1 MLSPIA
7 TIHNNNS
14 FKSTHASRM
23 ANKNEEHDTT
33 VDDSSLD
40 STRTHGGGGGS
51 LVGLLPEC
59 QRRILSF
66 LTLKEALNYKSVCRQ
81 LHHGNDV
88 YQYSHLFRHDDYY
101 EYASTFHGLLPS
113 FTKRCFQ
120 EYVKA
125 QNMKLVRQC
134 ALGRGTLR
142 DMIRNDNMS
151 FELLLE
157 IVQEEGCLEFEFM

>member
-1 MLSPIA
+1 MLMHAKTSPIA
-7 TIHNNNS
+7 TIHNNNNS

-23 ANKNEEHDTT
+23 ANKNEEHDT
-33 VDDSSLD
+33 VDDSTLD
-40 STRTHGGGGGS
+40 STRTHGGGN

-81 LHHGNDV
+81 LHDGNDV
-88 YQYSHLFRHDDYY
+88 YQYSHLFRHGDY
-101 EYASTFHGLLPS
+101 EYACSHGLPS
-113 FTKRCFQ
+113 STDERCFQ

-125 QNMKLVRQC
+125 QNMTLVSQC

-151 FELLLE
+151 FDLLLE
-157 IVQEEGCLEFEFM
+157 IVQEKGCH